1 MKLVSVLVFLIC
13 RESRYQNSI
22 LDTSLLPDNAAQT
35 ADAEDDTELLEAMYI
50 YWLEVNKSADNESN
64 AFDSSDD
71 DRDAF
76 DAMFCSW
83 IERQEELRYR
93 ADSDEGD
100 ASVQWF
106 IWIVRV
112 QRRERT
118 RWRWLRRWI
127 GCILHPFRWRRLNWF
142 ISWVLLSFIYSEG
155 VRSDLSTVLSPC
167 DLSDSMRLSH
177 LVSIYH
183 CGLRTRC
190 GPKNWAASHVKSL
203 FVISLPVFF
212 TVCPRW
218 VCNWWVKGLMRSDHL
233 RIQTSF
239 LCA

>member
-83 IERQEELRYR
+83 IEGKEELRYQT
-93 ADSDEGD
+93 DSDEGD
-100 ASVQWF
+100 ASAYSASSESF
-106 IWIVRV
+106 AYSDTNVRNDFASGAKLDAFY
-112 QRRERT
+112 T
-118 RWRWLRRWI
+118 
-127 GCILHPFRWRRLNWF
+127 
-142 ISWVLLSFIYSEG
+142 
-155 VRSDLSTVLSPC
+155 RSDDDVSI
-167 DLSDSMRLSH
+167 DLSVES
-177 LVSIYH
+177 
-183 CGLRTRC
+183 C
-190 GPKNWAASHVKSL
+190 
-203 FVISLPVFF
+203 
-212 TVCPRW
+212 
-218 VCNWWVKGLMRSDHL
+218 
-233 RIQTSF
+233 
-239 LCA
+239 